1 VKAPTIDAANN
12 ASAISVFTFGFSCF
26 WLMFWVTHQENKKT
40 ADLHQAAE
48 ASVEIFSFGRLLS
61 RTSTLAGQGT
71 LSSPTTGCRIRF
83 FESLLMLRYTNRRAR
98 RFVKFAIH
106 PGKSPGVYPRC
117 LHCLNGN
124 PLGLT
129 KLRSIAPASEANARW
144 NLVIPVRAFELFGD
158 LVGQR
163 PKQLRTGV
171 TRERFW

>member
-1 VKAPTIDAANN
+1 MAPTIDAANN
-12 ASAISVFTFGFSCF
+12 AIAISVFTFGFSFF
-26 WLMFWVTHQENKKT
+26 WLMFWTHQEHKKT

-48 ASVEIFSFGRLLS
+48 SSVEIFSFGRLLF

-71 LSSPTTGCRIRF
+71 LSSPTTDCRIRF
-83 FESLLMLRYTNRRAR
+83 YRITPDARYTNRRAEEVCQVRHSPEQVARTRTPR
-98 RFVKFAIH
+98 R
-106 PGKSPGVYPRC
+106 

-129 KLRSIAPASEANARW
+129 KLRSIALASEANARW
-144 NLVIPVRAFELFGD
+144 NLVIPVCAFELFGD

-171 TRERFW
+171 TREGFW

>member
-12 ASAISVFTFGFSCF
+12 ASAISVFTFGFSFF

-83 FESLLMLRYTNRRAR
+83 YRITPDA
-98 RFVKFAIH
+98 
-106 PGKSPGVYPRC
+106 
-117 LHCLNGN
+117 
-124 PLGLT
+124 
-129 KLRSIAPASEANARW
+129 
-144 NLVIPVRAFELFGD
+144 
-158 LVGQR
+158 
-163 PKQLRTGV
+163 
-171 TRERFW
+171 